1 MPTITDAT
9 RIVIRV
15 RNTGPFQIGWHK
27 IRTTL
32 GDVMRDNDP
41 DALDR
46 DAIVAALEADAVYE
60 LGGGAMPE
68 MMIYRGD

>member
-1 MPTITDAT
+1 MATITDDT
-9 RIVIRV
+9 RIVICV
-15 RNTGPFQIGWHK
+15 RNAGPFQLGWHK

-32 GDVMRDNDP
+32 GNLMRYNDP
-41 DALDR
+41 YAIERGAL
-46 DAIVAALEADAVYE
+46 VATLEADAVYE